1 MTGMFVK
8 TVASVLFALEN
19 SPASIFVI
27 VIFLVITV
35 AYVSRDALSFLL
47 LKVLNEP
54 EERPTSLIV

>member
-1 MTGMFVK
+1 MFVK